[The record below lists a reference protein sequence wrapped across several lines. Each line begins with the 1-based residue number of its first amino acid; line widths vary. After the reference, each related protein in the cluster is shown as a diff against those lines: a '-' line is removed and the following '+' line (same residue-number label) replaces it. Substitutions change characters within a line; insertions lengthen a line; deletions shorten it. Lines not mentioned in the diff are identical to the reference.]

1 MQHEP
6 PPDPAAEAFKMMEAR
21 LALLQRAIE
30 GLAAERNA
38 LPDYRPAIESLAA
51 QQQGLAQILKKI
63 ETCPGLQVTHEMY
76 SAGVERATERLRR
89 YDRDTINTAS
99 QALTDIAEQLGR
111 YVQRARN
118 RAAQNDAL
126 VWASVLGMGA
136 TGALFALARTV
147 MG

>member
-1 MQHEP
+1 MQHEA

-38 LPDYRPAIESLAA
+38 LPDYRPAIESMAA
-51 QQQGLAQILKKI
+51 QQQGLTQALKKI
-63 ETCPGLQVTHEMY
+63 DASPGMQVTHEMY

-89 YDRDTINTAS
+89 YDRATIETA
-99 QALTDIAEQLGR
+99 ARAMTDSAAEFTNQVR
-111 YVQRARN
+111 SARN

-126 VWASVLGMGA
+126 IWAWVLGMGA
-136 TGALFALARTV
+136 AGGLLALARAIT
-147 MG
+147 G